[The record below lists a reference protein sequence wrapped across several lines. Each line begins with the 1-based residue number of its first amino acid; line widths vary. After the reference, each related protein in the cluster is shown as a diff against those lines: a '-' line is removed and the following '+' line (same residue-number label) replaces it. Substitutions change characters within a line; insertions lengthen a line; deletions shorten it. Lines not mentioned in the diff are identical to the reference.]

1 MRAVFVGGGQRTHQ
15 TSRTQWAPAWRT
27 EQEATGAPTICLFG
41 ETTTAGVSRDEIRD
55 KKCRPPPTHSPE
67 RTDAANDLHLAG
79 TQTHIPSS
87 SPRAHAPRVTLT
99 AEDRDGDGLFLLD
112 GLRVGEAGVA
122 DVVVTGI
129 LWEHVGEV
137 EVSVEGLGHPA
148 ALRQLL
154 EV

>member
-1 MRAVFVGGGQRTHQ
+1 M
-15 TSRTQWAPAWRT
+15 
-27 EQEATGAPTICLFG
+27 ICIWLGHKLTFL
-41 ETTTAGVSRDEIRD
+41 R
-55 KKCRPPPTHSPE
+55 
-67 RTDAANDLHLAG
+67 
-79 TQTHIPSS
+79 
-87 SPRAHAPRVTLT
+87 RVTLT
-99 AEDRDGDGLFLLD
+99 AEDRDGDGLLLLD

-122 DVVVTGI
+122 DVVVPGI